1 VLIYIV
7 LDFDAI
13 EDDVQNVLPLDAFTL
28 APPVDVTADVGY
40 FEAFEG
46 VMDDVGRHVDVG
58 DGEEALVDA
67 VVEDVAQ
74 DFRLSEVEFLASL
87 LHAPDVAKESSA
99 ERAVTMMMF
108 KLEGALIQRN
118 PDFQMEDR
126 LLLDKIDYSSSYVTL
141 GNGRRVELES
151 AYFPT
156 IDNGADC
163 YELTEEEQHIIADLR
178 SYFLESKALQRH
190 VNYLYERGSM
200 YMCYNGN
207 LLFHAC
213 VPLDETGEFRT
224 IAYKGKEYCGRA
236 WFDFCEEKAREVIE
250 KNIEEILKMKELTA
264 SMLDVARENG
274 EPEKSTEISVPEFLA
289 DLKEKLAP
297 VARGQGVKI
306 ETEMNLGK
314 NLRAS
319 ATKNTLEQ
327 ILTIFADNAMKYSG
341 EKIIYLRA
349 GRRGKN
355 VAFSVKDNGAGV
367 KKEDQK
373 RIFERFYQ
381 VDAARTRTE
390 DKTSHGLGL
399 AIAKNLAE
407 RQGYKIVLRSS
418 EGRGAEFEVV
428 V

>member
-1 VLIYIV
+1 MRKSEVNRLTLSYLAVIMTLSLIFTGIIY
-7 LDFDAI
+7 LLSTASL
-13 EDDVQNVLPLDAFTL
+13 NRPLLPSKEENSSVSVEAPEFGEHSFENTFRKRLERRDNTTRMTIIYSLAGFNLGIFVIGIFVSRSLAKLTL
-28 APPVDVTADVGY
+28 API
-40 FEAFEG
+40 
-46 VMDDVGRHVDVG
+46 
-58 DGEEALVDA
+58 
-67 VVEDVAQ
+67 
-74 DFRLSEVEFLASL
+74 
-87 LHAPDVAKESSA
+87 
-99 ERAVTMMMF
+99 ERAMMKQTQFIFDASHELKTPLTAM
-108 KLEGALIQRN
+108 LVRNEVALRKKSL
-118 PDFQMEDR
+118 P
-126 LLLDKIDYSSSYVTL
+126 
-141 GNGRRVELES
+141 
-151 AYFPT
+151 
-156 IDNGADC
+156 
-163 YELTEEEQHIIADLR
+163 
-178 SYFLESKALQRH
+178 
-190 VNYLYERGSM
+190 
-200 YMCYNGN
+200 
-207 LLFHAC
+207 
-213 VPLDETGEFRT
+213 
-224 IAYKGKEYCGRA
+224 
-236 WFDFCEEKAREVIE
+236 EEKAREVIE

-274 EPEKSTEISVPEFLA
+274 EPEKSAEINVPEFLA

-297 VARGQGVKI
+297 VAKGQGVKI

-319 ATKNTLEQ
+319 VAKNTLEQ

>member
-1 VLIYIV
+1 MKKSEVNRLTLSYLAVIMTLSLIFTGIIY
-7 LDFDAI
+7 LLSTASL
-13 EDDVQNVLPLDAFTL
+13 NRPLLPSEEENSSVSVEAPEFEEHSFENTFRKRLERRDNTTRMTIIYSLVGFNLGIFVIGIFVSRSLAKLTL
-28 APPVDVTADVGY
+28 API
-40 FEAFEG
+40 
-46 VMDDVGRHVDVG
+46 
-58 DGEEALVDA
+58 
-67 VVEDVAQ
+67 
-74 DFRLSEVEFLASL
+74 
-87 LHAPDVAKESSA
+87 
-99 ERAVTMMMF
+99 ERAMMKQTQFIFDASHELKTPLTAM
-108 KLEGALIQRN
+108 LVRNEVALRKKSL
-118 PDFQMEDR
+118 P
-126 LLLDKIDYSSSYVTL
+126 
-141 GNGRRVELES
+141 
-151 AYFPT
+151 
-156 IDNGADC
+156 
-163 YELTEEEQHIIADLR
+163 
-178 SYFLESKALQRH
+178 
-190 VNYLYERGSM
+190 
-200 YMCYNGN
+200 
-207 LLFHAC
+207 
-213 VPLDETGEFRT
+213 
-224 IAYKGKEYCGRA
+224 
-236 WFDFCEEKAREVIE
+236 EEKAREVIE

-297 VARGQGVKI
+297 IARERGVKI

-319 ATKNTLEQ
+319 VARDTLEQ

-381 VDAARTRTE
+381 VDAAKTRTE

>member
-1 VLIYIV
+1 MKKSEVNRLTLSYLAVIMTLSLIFTGIIY
-7 LDFDAI
+7 LLSTASL
-13 EDDVQNVLPLDAFTL
+13 NRPLLPSEEENSSVSMEAPEFEEHSFENTFRKRLERRDNTTRMTIIYSLVGFNLGIFVIGIFVSRSLAKLTL
-28 APPVDVTADVGY
+28 API
-40 FEAFEG
+40 
-46 VMDDVGRHVDVG
+46 
-58 DGEEALVDA
+58 
-67 VVEDVAQ
+67 
-74 DFRLSEVEFLASL
+74 
-87 LHAPDVAKESSA
+87 
-99 ERAVTMMMF
+99 ERAMMKQTQFIFDASHELKTPLTAM
-108 KLEGALIQRN
+108 LVRNEVALRKKSL
-118 PDFQMEDR
+118 P
-126 LLLDKIDYSSSYVTL
+126 
-141 GNGRRVELES
+141 
-151 AYFPT
+151 
-156 IDNGADC
+156 
-163 YELTEEEQHIIADLR
+163 
-178 SYFLESKALQRH
+178 
-190 VNYLYERGSM
+190 
-200 YMCYNGN
+200 
-207 LLFHAC
+207 
-213 VPLDETGEFRT
+213 
-224 IAYKGKEYCGRA
+224 
-236 WFDFCEEKAREVIE
+236 EEKAREVIE

-274 EPEKSTEISVPEFLA
+274 EPEKLTEISVPEFLA

-319 ATKNTLEQ
+319 VAKNTLEQ

-349 GRRGKN
+349 GRRGIN

>member
-1 VLIYIV
+1 MKKSEVNRLTLSYLAVIMTLSLIFTGIIY
-7 LDFDAI
+7 LLSTASL
-13 EDDVQNVLPLDAFTL
+13 NRPLLPSEEENSSVSVEAPEFGEHSFENTFRKRLERRDNTTRMTIIYSLLGFNLGIFVIGIFVSRSLAKLTL
-28 APPVDVTADVGY
+28 API
-40 FEAFEG
+40 
-46 VMDDVGRHVDVG
+46 
-58 DGEEALVDA
+58 
-67 VVEDVAQ
+67 
-74 DFRLSEVEFLASL
+74 
-87 LHAPDVAKESSA
+87 
-99 ERAVTMMMF
+99 ERAMMKQTQFIFDASHELKTPLTAM
-108 KLEGALIQRN
+108 LVRNEVALRKKSL
-118 PDFQMEDR
+118 P
-126 LLLDKIDYSSSYVTL
+126 
-141 GNGRRVELES
+141 
-151 AYFPT
+151 
-156 IDNGADC
+156 
-163 YELTEEEQHIIADLR
+163 
-178 SYFLESKALQRH
+178 
-190 VNYLYERGSM
+190 
-200 YMCYNGN
+200 
-207 LLFHAC
+207 
-213 VPLDETGEFRT
+213 
-224 IAYKGKEYCGRA
+224 
-236 WFDFCEEKAREVIE
+236 EEKAREVIE

-274 EPEKSTEISVPEFLA
+274 EPEKLTEISVPEFLA

-319 ATKNTLEQ
+319 VAKNTLEQ

>member
-1 VLIYIV
+1 MRKSEVNRLTLSYLAVIMTLSLIFTGIIYLLSTASLNRPLLPSEEENSSVSVEAPEFGEHSFENTFRKRLERRDNTTRMTIIYSLV
-7 LDFDAI
+7 GFNLGIFVIGIFVSRSLAKLTLVPIERAMMKQTQFIFDASH
-13 EDDVQNVLPLDAFTL
+13 ELKTPLTAMLVRNEVALRKKSLP
-28 APPVDVTADVGY
+28 
-40 FEAFEG
+40 
-46 VMDDVGRHVDVG
+46 
-58 DGEEALVDA
+58 
-67 VVEDVAQ
+67 
-74 DFRLSEVEFLASL
+74 
-87 LHAPDVAKESSA
+87 
-99 ERAVTMMMF
+99 
-108 KLEGALIQRN
+108 
-118 PDFQMEDR
+118 
-126 LLLDKIDYSSSYVTL
+126 
-141 GNGRRVELES
+141 
-151 AYFPT
+151 
-156 IDNGADC
+156 
-163 YELTEEEQHIIADLR
+163 
-178 SYFLESKALQRH
+178 
-190 VNYLYERGSM
+190 
-200 YMCYNGN
+200 
-207 LLFHAC
+207 
-213 VPLDETGEFRT
+213 
-224 IAYKGKEYCGRA
+224 
-236 WFDFCEEKAREVIE
+236 EEKAREVIE

-274 EPEKSTEISVPEFLA
+274 EPENSTEISVPEFLA

-297 VARGQGVKI
+297 IARERGVKVG
-306 ETEMNLGK
+306 TEMNLGK
-314 NLRAS
+314 NLRAR
-319 ATKNTLEQ
+319 AAKNTLEQ

>member
-1 VLIYIV
+1 MKKSEVNRLTLSYLAVIMTLSLIFTGIIY
-7 LDFDAI
+7 LLSTASL
-13 EDDVQNVLPLDAFTL
+13 NRPLLPSEEENSSVSVEAPEFGEHSFENTFRKRLERRDNTTRMTIIYSLVGFNLGIFVIGIFVSRSLAKLTL
-28 APPVDVTADVGY
+28 API
-40 FEAFEG
+40 
-46 VMDDVGRHVDVG
+46 
-58 DGEEALVDA
+58 
-67 VVEDVAQ
+67 
-74 DFRLSEVEFLASL
+74 
-87 LHAPDVAKESSA
+87 
-99 ERAVTMMMF
+99 ERAMMKQTQFIFDASHELKTPLTAM
-108 KLEGALIQRN
+108 LVRNEVALRKKSL
-118 PDFQMEDR
+118 P
-126 LLLDKIDYSSSYVTL
+126 
-141 GNGRRVELES
+141 
-151 AYFPT
+151 
-156 IDNGADC
+156 
-163 YELTEEEQHIIADLR
+163 
-178 SYFLESKALQRH
+178 
-190 VNYLYERGSM
+190 
-200 YMCYNGN
+200 
-207 LLFHAC
+207 
-213 VPLDETGEFRT
+213 
-224 IAYKGKEYCGRA
+224 
-236 WFDFCEEKAREVIE
+236 EEKAREVIE

-274 EPEKSTEISVPEFLA
+274 EPEKLTEISVPEFLA
-289 DLKEKLAP
+289 DLKEKLAL

-319 ATKNTLEQ
+319 VAKNTLEQ

>member
-1 VLIYIV
+1 MRKSEVNRLTLSYLAVIMTLSLIFTGIIYLLSTASLNRPI
-7 LDFDAI
+7 
-13 EDDVQNVLPLDAFTL
+13 LPSEEENSSVSVEAPEFEEHSFENTFRKRLERRDNTTRLTIIYSLVGFNLGIFVIGIFVSRSLAKLTL
-28 APPVDVTADVGY
+28 API
-40 FEAFEG
+40 
-46 VMDDVGRHVDVG
+46 
-58 DGEEALVDA
+58 
-67 VVEDVAQ
+67 
-74 DFRLSEVEFLASL
+74 
-87 LHAPDVAKESSA
+87 
-99 ERAVTMMMF
+99 ERAMMKQTQFIFDASHELKTPLTAM
-108 KLEGALIQRN
+108 LVRNEVALRKKSL
-118 PDFQMEDR
+118 P
-126 LLLDKIDYSSSYVTL
+126 
-141 GNGRRVELES
+141 
-151 AYFPT
+151 
-156 IDNGADC
+156 
-163 YELTEEEQHIIADLR
+163 
-178 SYFLESKALQRH
+178 
-190 VNYLYERGSM
+190 
-200 YMCYNGN
+200 
-207 LLFHAC
+207 
-213 VPLDETGEFRT
+213 
-224 IAYKGKEYCGRA
+224 
-236 WFDFCEEKAREVIE
+236 EEKAREVIE

-274 EPEKSTEISVPEFLA
+274 EPEKSTEINVPEFLA
-289 DLKEKLAP
+289 GLQEKLAP
-297 VARGQGVKI
+297 VARGRGVKI

-319 ATKNTLEQ
+319 VAKNTLEQ

-381 VDAARTRTE
+381 VNAARTRTE

-407 RQGYKIVLRSS
+407 RQGYKIVLRSG

>member
-1 VLIYIV
+1 MRKSEVNRLTLSYLAVIMTLSLIFTGIIY
-7 LDFDAI
+7 LLSTASL
-13 EDDVQNVLPLDAFTL
+13 NRPLLPSEEENSSVSMEAPEFEEHSFENTFRKRLERRDNTTRLTIIYSLVGFNLGIFVIGIFVSRSLAKLTL
-28 APPVDVTADVGY
+28 API
-40 FEAFEG
+40 
-46 VMDDVGRHVDVG
+46 
-58 DGEEALVDA
+58 
-67 VVEDVAQ
+67 
-74 DFRLSEVEFLASL
+74 
-87 LHAPDVAKESSA
+87 
-99 ERAVTMMMF
+99 ERAMMKQTQFIFDASHELKTPLTAM
-108 KLEGALIQRN
+108 LVRNEVALRKKSL
-118 PDFQMEDR
+118 P
-126 LLLDKIDYSSSYVTL
+126 
-141 GNGRRVELES
+141 
-151 AYFPT
+151 
-156 IDNGADC
+156 
-163 YELTEEEQHIIADLR
+163 
-178 SYFLESKALQRH
+178 
-190 VNYLYERGSM
+190 
-200 YMCYNGN
+200 
-207 LLFHAC
+207 
-213 VPLDETGEFRT
+213 
-224 IAYKGKEYCGRA
+224 
-236 WFDFCEEKAREVIE
+236 EEKAREVIE

-274 EPEKSTEISVPEFLA
+274 EPEKSTEINVPEFLA
-289 DLKEKLAP
+289 GLKEKLAP
-297 VARGQGVKI
+297 VAKGRGVKI

-314 NLRAS
+314 NLRVS
-319 ATKNTLEQ
+319 AAKNTLEQ

>member
-1 VLIYIV
+1 MKKSEVNRLTLSYLAVIMTLSLIFTGIIY
-7 LDFDAI
+7 LLSTASL
-13 EDDVQNVLPLDAFTL
+13 NRPLLPSEEENSSVSVEEPEFGEHSFENTFRKRLERRDNTTRMTIIYSLVGFNLGIFVIGIFVSRSLAKLTL
-28 APPVDVTADVGY
+28 API
-40 FEAFEG
+40 
-46 VMDDVGRHVDVG
+46 
-58 DGEEALVDA
+58 
-67 VVEDVAQ
+67 
-74 DFRLSEVEFLASL
+74 
-87 LHAPDVAKESSA
+87 
-99 ERAVTMMMF
+99 ERAMMKQTQFIFDASHELKTPLTAM
-108 KLEGALIQRN
+108 LVRNEVALRKKSL
-118 PDFQMEDR
+118 P
-126 LLLDKIDYSSSYVTL
+126 
-141 GNGRRVELES
+141 
-151 AYFPT
+151 
-156 IDNGADC
+156 
-163 YELTEEEQHIIADLR
+163 
-178 SYFLESKALQRH
+178 
-190 VNYLYERGSM
+190 
-200 YMCYNGN
+200 
-207 LLFHAC
+207 
-213 VPLDETGEFRT
+213 
-224 IAYKGKEYCGRA
+224 
-236 WFDFCEEKAREVIE
+236 EEKAREVIE

-274 EPEKSTEISVPEFLA
+274 EPEKLTEINVPEFLA

-297 VARGQGVKI
+297 IARERGVKV

-319 ATKNTLEQ
+319 VAKNTLEQ

-418 EGRGAEFEVV
+418 EGRGAEFEVAI
-428 V
+428 

>member
-1 VLIYIV
+1 MRKSEVNRLTLSYLAVIMTLSLIFTGIIY
-7 LDFDAI
+7 LLSTASL
-13 EDDVQNVLPLDAFTL
+13 NRPLLPSEEENSSVGMEAPEFEEHSFENTFRKRLERRDNTTRMTIIYSLLGFNLGIFVIGIFVSRSLAKLTL
-28 APPVDVTADVGY
+28 API
-40 FEAFEG
+40 
-46 VMDDVGRHVDVG
+46 
-58 DGEEALVDA
+58 
-67 VVEDVAQ
+67 
-74 DFRLSEVEFLASL
+74 
-87 LHAPDVAKESSA
+87 
-99 ERAVTMMMF
+99 ERAMMKQTQFIFDASHELKTPLTAM
-108 KLEGALIQRN
+108 LVRNEVALRKKSL
-118 PDFQMEDR
+118 P
-126 LLLDKIDYSSSYVTL
+126 
-141 GNGRRVELES
+141 
-151 AYFPT
+151 
-156 IDNGADC
+156 
-163 YELTEEEQHIIADLR
+163 
-178 SYFLESKALQRH
+178 
-190 VNYLYERGSM
+190 
-200 YMCYNGN
+200 
-207 LLFHAC
+207 
-213 VPLDETGEFRT
+213 
-224 IAYKGKEYCGRA
+224 
-236 WFDFCEEKAREVIE
+236 EEKAREVIE
-250 KNIEEILKMKELTA
+250 KNIEEILKMKELTT

-297 VARGQGVKI
+297 VARGRGVKI

-319 ATKNTLEQ
+319 AAKNTMEQ
-327 ILTIFADNAMKYSG
+327 IMTIFADNAMKYSG

>member
-1 VLIYIV
+1 MKKSEVNRLTLSYLAVIMTLSLIFTGIIY
-7 LDFDAI
+7 LLSTASL
-13 EDDVQNVLPLDAFTL
+13 NRPLLPSEEENSSVSVEAPEFGEHSFENTFRKRLERRDNTTRMTIIYSLVGFNLGIFVIGIFVSRSLAKLTL
-28 APPVDVTADVGY
+28 API
-40 FEAFEG
+40 
-46 VMDDVGRHVDVG
+46 
-58 DGEEALVDA
+58 
-67 VVEDVAQ
+67 
-74 DFRLSEVEFLASL
+74 
-87 LHAPDVAKESSA
+87 
-99 ERAVTMMMF
+99 ERAMMKQTQFIFDASHELKTPLTAM
-108 KLEGALIQRN
+108 LVRNEVALRKKSL
-118 PDFQMEDR
+118 P
-126 LLLDKIDYSSSYVTL
+126 
-141 GNGRRVELES
+141 
-151 AYFPT
+151 
-156 IDNGADC
+156 
-163 YELTEEEQHIIADLR
+163 
-178 SYFLESKALQRH
+178 
-190 VNYLYERGSM
+190 
-200 YMCYNGN
+200 
-207 LLFHAC
+207 
-213 VPLDETGEFRT
+213 
-224 IAYKGKEYCGRA
+224 
-236 WFDFCEEKAREVIE
+236 EEKAREVIE

-274 EPEKSTEISVPEFLA
+274 EPEKLTEISVPEFLA

-319 ATKNTLEQ
+319 VAKNTLEQ

-428 V
+428 VWR

>member
-1 VLIYIV
+1 MKKSEVNRLTLSYLAVIMTLSLIFTGIIY
-7 LDFDAI
+7 LLSTASL
-13 EDDVQNVLPLDAFTL
+13 NRPLLPSEEENSSVSMEAPEFEEHSFENTFRKRLERRDNTTRLTIIYSLVGFNLGIFVIGIFVSRSLAKLTL
-28 APPVDVTADVGY
+28 API
-40 FEAFEG
+40 
-46 VMDDVGRHVDVG
+46 
-58 DGEEALVDA
+58 
-67 VVEDVAQ
+67 
-74 DFRLSEVEFLASL
+74 
-87 LHAPDVAKESSA
+87 
-99 ERAVTMMMF
+99 ERAMMKQTQFIFDASHELKTPLTAM
-108 KLEGALIQRN
+108 LVRNEVALRKKSL
-118 PDFQMEDR
+118 P
-126 LLLDKIDYSSSYVTL
+126 
-141 GNGRRVELES
+141 
-151 AYFPT
+151 
-156 IDNGADC
+156 
-163 YELTEEEQHIIADLR
+163 
-178 SYFLESKALQRH
+178 
-190 VNYLYERGSM
+190 
-200 YMCYNGN
+200 
-207 LLFHAC
+207 
-213 VPLDETGEFRT
+213 
-224 IAYKGKEYCGRA
+224 
-236 WFDFCEEKAREVIE
+236 EEKAREVIE

-289 DLKEKLAP
+289 DLQEKLAP
-297 VARGQGVKI
+297 VARERGVKI

-319 ATKNTLEQ
+319 AAKNTLEQ
-327 ILTIFADNAMKYSG
+327 IMTIFADNAMKYSG

-355 VAFSVKDNGAGV
+355 VAFSVKNNGVGV

>member
-1 VLIYIV
+1 MKKSEVNRLTLSYLAVIMTLSLIFTGIIY
-7 LDFDAI
+7 LLSTASL
-13 EDDVQNVLPLDAFTL
+13 NRPLLPSEEENSSVSVEAPEFGEHSFENTFRKRLERRDNTTRMTIIYSLAGFNIGIFVIGIFVSRSLAKLTL
-28 APPVDVTADVGY
+28 API
-40 FEAFEG
+40 
-46 VMDDVGRHVDVG
+46 
-58 DGEEALVDA
+58 
-67 VVEDVAQ
+67 
-74 DFRLSEVEFLASL
+74 
-87 LHAPDVAKESSA
+87 
-99 ERAVTMMMF
+99 ERAMMKQTQFIFDASHELKTPLTAM
-108 KLEGALIQRN
+108 LVRNEVALRKKSL
-118 PDFQMEDR
+118 P
-126 LLLDKIDYSSSYVTL
+126 
-141 GNGRRVELES
+141 
-151 AYFPT
+151 
-156 IDNGADC
+156 
-163 YELTEEEQHIIADLR
+163 
-178 SYFLESKALQRH
+178 
-190 VNYLYERGSM
+190 
-200 YMCYNGN
+200 
-207 LLFHAC
+207 
-213 VPLDETGEFRT
+213 
-224 IAYKGKEYCGRA
+224 
-236 WFDFCEEKAREVIE
+236 EEKAREVIE

-289 DLKEKLAP
+289 DLQEKLAP
-297 VARGQGVKI
+297 VARERGVKI

-319 ATKNTLEQ
+319 AAKNTLEQ
-327 ILTIFADNAMKYSG
+327 IMTIFADNAMKYSG

-355 VAFSVKDNGAGV
+355 VAFSVKDNGVGV

-373 RIFERFYQ
+373 RIFERLYQ

>member
-1 VLIYIV
+1 MKKSEVNRLTLSYLAVIMTLSLIFTGIIY
-7 LDFDAI
+7 LLSTASL
-13 EDDVQNVLPLDAFTL
+13 NRPLLPSEEENSSVSVEAPEFGEHSFENTFRKRLERRDNTTRMTIIYSLVGFNLGIFVIGIFVSRSLAKLTL
-28 APPVDVTADVGY
+28 API
-40 FEAFEG
+40 
-46 VMDDVGRHVDVG
+46 
-58 DGEEALVDA
+58 
-67 VVEDVAQ
+67 
-74 DFRLSEVEFLASL
+74 
-87 LHAPDVAKESSA
+87 
-99 ERAVTMMMF
+99 ERAMMKQTQFIFDASHELKTPLTAM
-108 KLEGALIQRN
+108 LVRNEVALRKKSL
-118 PDFQMEDR
+118 P
-126 LLLDKIDYSSSYVTL
+126 
-141 GNGRRVELES
+141 
-151 AYFPT
+151 
-156 IDNGADC
+156 
-163 YELTEEEQHIIADLR
+163 
-178 SYFLESKALQRH
+178 
-190 VNYLYERGSM
+190 
-200 YMCYNGN
+200 
-207 LLFHAC
+207 
-213 VPLDETGEFRT
+213 
-224 IAYKGKEYCGRA
+224 
-236 WFDFCEEKAREVIE
+236 EEKAREVIE

-274 EPEKSTEISVPEFLA
+274 EPEKSTEINVPELLA
-289 DLKEKLAP
+289 DLQEKLAP
-297 VARGQGVKI
+297 VARGRGVKI

-319 ATKNTLEQ
+319 VAKNTLEQ

-367 KKEDQK
+367 KKENQK

>member
-1 VLIYIV
+1 MRKSEVNRLTLSYLAVIMTLSLIFTGIIY
-7 LDFDAI
+7 LLSTASL
-13 EDDVQNVLPLDAFTL
+13 NRPLLPSEEENSSVSVEAPEFEEHSFENTFRKRLERRDNTTRMTIIYSLAGFNLGIFVIGIFVSRSLAKLTL
-28 APPVDVTADVGY
+28 API
-40 FEAFEG
+40 
-46 VMDDVGRHVDVG
+46 
-58 DGEEALVDA
+58 
-67 VVEDVAQ
+67 
-74 DFRLSEVEFLASL
+74 
-87 LHAPDVAKESSA
+87 
-99 ERAVTMMMF
+99 ERAMMKQTQFIFDASHELKTPLTAM
-108 KLEGALIQRN
+108 LVRNEVALRKKSL
-118 PDFQMEDR
+118 P
-126 LLLDKIDYSSSYVTL
+126 
-141 GNGRRVELES
+141 
-151 AYFPT
+151 
-156 IDNGADC
+156 
-163 YELTEEEQHIIADLR
+163 
-178 SYFLESKALQRH
+178 
-190 VNYLYERGSM
+190 
-200 YMCYNGN
+200 
-207 LLFHAC
+207 
-213 VPLDETGEFRT
+213 
-224 IAYKGKEYCGRA
+224 
-236 WFDFCEEKAREVIE
+236 EEKAREVIE

-274 EPEKSTEISVPEFLA
+274 EPEKSTEINVPELLA
-289 DLKEKLAP
+289 DLQEKLAP
-297 VARGQGVKI
+297 VARGRGVKI

-319 ATKNTLEQ
+319 AAKNTLEQ

>member
-1 VLIYIV
+1 MKKSEVNRLTLSYLAVIMTLSLIFTGIIY
-7 LDFDAI
+7 LLSTASL
-13 EDDVQNVLPLDAFTL
+13 NRPLLPSEEENSSVSVEAPEFGEHSFENTFRKRLERRDNTTRMTIIYSLAGFNLGIFVIGIFVSRSLAKLTL
-28 APPVDVTADVGY
+28 API
-40 FEAFEG
+40 
-46 VMDDVGRHVDVG
+46 
-58 DGEEALVDA
+58 
-67 VVEDVAQ
+67 
-74 DFRLSEVEFLASL
+74 
-87 LHAPDVAKESSA
+87 
-99 ERAVTMMMF
+99 ERAMMKQTQFIFDASHELKTPLTAM
-108 KLEGALIQRN
+108 LVRNEVALRKKSL
-118 PDFQMEDR
+118 P
-126 LLLDKIDYSSSYVTL
+126 
-141 GNGRRVELES
+141 
-151 AYFPT
+151 
-156 IDNGADC
+156 
-163 YELTEEEQHIIADLR
+163 
-178 SYFLESKALQRH
+178 
-190 VNYLYERGSM
+190 
-200 YMCYNGN
+200 
-207 LLFHAC
+207 
-213 VPLDETGEFRT
+213 
-224 IAYKGKEYCGRA
+224 
-236 WFDFCEEKAREVIE
+236 EEKAREVIE
-250 KNIEEILKMKELTA
+250 KNVEEILKMKELTA

-274 EPEKSTEISVPEFLA
+274 EPEKSAEINVPEFLA

-297 VARGQGVKI
+297 VAKGQGVKI

-319 ATKNTLEQ
+319 VAKNTLEQ

>member
-1 VLIYIV
+1 MKKSEVNRLTLSYLAVIMTLSLIFTGIIY
-7 LDFDAI
+7 LLSTASL
-13 EDDVQNVLPLDAFTL
+13 NRPLLPSEEENSSVSVEAPEFGEHSFENTFRKRLERRDNTTRMTIIYSLLGFNLGIFVIGIFVSRSLAKLTL
-28 APPVDVTADVGY
+28 API
-40 FEAFEG
+40 
-46 VMDDVGRHVDVG
+46 
-58 DGEEALVDA
+58 
-67 VVEDVAQ
+67 
-74 DFRLSEVEFLASL
+74 
-87 LHAPDVAKESSA
+87 
-99 ERAVTMMMF
+99 ERAMMKQTQFIFDASHELKTPLTAM
-108 KLEGALIQRN
+108 LVRNEVALRKKSL
-118 PDFQMEDR
+118 P
-126 LLLDKIDYSSSYVTL
+126 
-141 GNGRRVELES
+141 
-151 AYFPT
+151 
-156 IDNGADC
+156 
-163 YELTEEEQHIIADLR
+163 
-178 SYFLESKALQRH
+178 
-190 VNYLYERGSM
+190 
-200 YMCYNGN
+200 
-207 LLFHAC
+207 
-213 VPLDETGEFRT
+213 
-224 IAYKGKEYCGRA
+224 
-236 WFDFCEEKAREVIE
+236 EEKAREVIE

-274 EPEKSTEISVPEFLA
+274 EPEKLTEISVPEFLA

-319 ATKNTLEQ
+319 VAKNTLEQ

-407 RQGYKIVLRSS
+407 RQGYKIVLRSG

>member
-1 VLIYIV
+1 MKKSEVNRLTLSYLAVIMTLSLIFTGIIYLLSIAS
-7 LDFDAI
+7 L
-13 EDDVQNVLPLDAFTL
+13 NRPLLPSEEENSSVSVEAPEFGEHSFENTFRKRLERRDNTTRMTIIYSLVGFNIGIFVIGIFVSRSLAKLTL
-28 APPVDVTADVGY
+28 API
-40 FEAFEG
+40 
-46 VMDDVGRHVDVG
+46 
-58 DGEEALVDA
+58 
-67 VVEDVAQ
+67 
-74 DFRLSEVEFLASL
+74 
-87 LHAPDVAKESSA
+87 
-99 ERAVTMMMF
+99 ERAMMKQTQFIFDASHELKTPLTAM
-108 KLEGALIQRN
+108 LVRNEVALRKKSL
-118 PDFQMEDR
+118 P
-126 LLLDKIDYSSSYVTL
+126 
-141 GNGRRVELES
+141 
-151 AYFPT
+151 
-156 IDNGADC
+156 
-163 YELTEEEQHIIADLR
+163 
-178 SYFLESKALQRH
+178 
-190 VNYLYERGSM
+190 
-200 YMCYNGN
+200 
-207 LLFHAC
+207 
-213 VPLDETGEFRT
+213 
-224 IAYKGKEYCGRA
+224 
-236 WFDFCEEKAREVIE
+236 EEKARKVIE

-289 DLKEKLAP
+289 GLQEKLAP
-297 VARGQGVKI
+297 VAKERGVKV
-306 ETEMNLGK
+306 ETEINLGK

-319 ATKNTLEQ
+319 VAKNTLEQ

>member
-1 VLIYIV
+1 MRKSEVNRLTLSYLAVIMTLSLIFTGIIY
-7 LDFDAI
+7 LLSTASL
-13 EDDVQNVLPLDAFTL
+13 NRPLLPSEEENSSVSVEAPEFGEHSFENTFRKRLERRDNTTRMTIIYSLLGFNLGIFVIGIFVSRSLAKLTL
-28 APPVDVTADVGY
+28 API
-40 FEAFEG
+40 
-46 VMDDVGRHVDVG
+46 
-58 DGEEALVDA
+58 
-67 VVEDVAQ
+67 
-74 DFRLSEVEFLASL
+74 
-87 LHAPDVAKESSA
+87 
-99 ERAVTMMMF
+99 ERAMMKQTQFIFDASHELKTPLTAM
-108 KLEGALIQRN
+108 LVRNEVALRKKSL
-118 PDFQMEDR
+118 P
-126 LLLDKIDYSSSYVTL
+126 
-141 GNGRRVELES
+141 
-151 AYFPT
+151 
-156 IDNGADC
+156 
-163 YELTEEEQHIIADLR
+163 
-178 SYFLESKALQRH
+178 
-190 VNYLYERGSM
+190 
-200 YMCYNGN
+200 
-207 LLFHAC
+207 
-213 VPLDETGEFRT
+213 
-224 IAYKGKEYCGRA
+224 
-236 WFDFCEEKAREVIE
+236 EEKAREVIE

-289 DLKEKLAP
+289 DLQEKLAP
-297 VARGQGVKI
+297 VARERGVKI

-319 ATKNTLEQ
+319 AAKNTLEQ

>member
-1 VLIYIV
+1 MRKSEVNRLTLSYLAVIMTLSLIFTGIIY
-7 LDFDAI
+7 LLSTASL
-13 EDDVQNVLPLDAFTL
+13 NRPLLPSEEENSSVSVEAPEFEEHSFENTFRKRLERRDNTTRMTIIYSLVGFNLGIFVIGIFVSRSLAKLTL
-28 APPVDVTADVGY
+28 API
-40 FEAFEG
+40 
-46 VMDDVGRHVDVG
+46 
-58 DGEEALVDA
+58 
-67 VVEDVAQ
+67 
-74 DFRLSEVEFLASL
+74 
-87 LHAPDVAKESSA
+87 
-99 ERAVTMMMF
+99 ERAMMKQTQFIFDASHELKTPLTAM
-108 KLEGALIQRN
+108 LVRNEVALRKKSL
-118 PDFQMEDR
+118 P
-126 LLLDKIDYSSSYVTL
+126 
-141 GNGRRVELES
+141 
-151 AYFPT
+151 
-156 IDNGADC
+156 
-163 YELTEEEQHIIADLR
+163 
-178 SYFLESKALQRH
+178 
-190 VNYLYERGSM
+190 
-200 YMCYNGN
+200 
-207 LLFHAC
+207 
-213 VPLDETGEFRT
+213 
-224 IAYKGKEYCGRA
+224 
-236 WFDFCEEKAREVIE
+236 EEKAREVIE

-274 EPEKSTEISVPEFLA
+274 ESEKSTEINVPELLA
-289 DLKEKLAP
+289 DLQEKLAP
-297 VARGQGVKI
+297 VARGRGVKI

-319 ATKNTLEQ
+319 VAKNTLEQ

-367 KKEDQK
+367 KKENQK

-381 VDAARTRTE
+381 VDTARTRTE

>member
-1 VLIYIV
+1 MKKSEVNRLTLSYLAVIMTLSLIFTGIIY
-7 LDFDAI
+7 LLSTASL
-13 EDDVQNVLPLDAFTL
+13 NRPLLPSEEENSSVSVEAPEFEEHSFENTFRKRLERRDNTTRMTIIYSLVGFNLGIFVIGIFVSRSLAKLTL
-28 APPVDVTADVGY
+28 API
-40 FEAFEG
+40 
-46 VMDDVGRHVDVG
+46 
-58 DGEEALVDA
+58 
-67 VVEDVAQ
+67 
-74 DFRLSEVEFLASL
+74 
-87 LHAPDVAKESSA
+87 
-99 ERAVTMMMF
+99 ERAMMKQTQFIFDASHELKTPLTAM
-108 KLEGALIQRN
+108 LVRNEVALRKKSL
-118 PDFQMEDR
+118 P
-126 LLLDKIDYSSSYVTL
+126 
-141 GNGRRVELES
+141 
-151 AYFPT
+151 
-156 IDNGADC
+156 
-163 YELTEEEQHIIADLR
+163 
-178 SYFLESKALQRH
+178 
-190 VNYLYERGSM
+190 
-200 YMCYNGN
+200 
-207 LLFHAC
+207 
-213 VPLDETGEFRT
+213 
-224 IAYKGKEYCGRA
+224 
-236 WFDFCEEKAREVIE
+236 EEKAREVIE

-274 EPEKSTEISVPEFLA
+274 EPEKLTEINMSEFLA

-297 VARGQGVKI
+297 VAKEREVKI

-319 ATKNTLEQ
+319 VAKNTLEQ

-349 GRRGKN
+349 GRRVKN

>member
-1 VLIYIV
+1 MRKSEVNRLTLSYLAVIMTLSLIFTGIIY
-7 LDFDAI
+7 LLSTASL
-13 EDDVQNVLPLDAFTL
+13 NRPLLPSEEENSSVSMEAPEFEEHSFENTFRKRLERRDNTTRMTIIYSLVGFNLGIFVIGIFVSRSLAKLTL
-28 APPVDVTADVGY
+28 API
-40 FEAFEG
+40 
-46 VMDDVGRHVDVG
+46 
-58 DGEEALVDA
+58 
-67 VVEDVAQ
+67 
-74 DFRLSEVEFLASL
+74 
-87 LHAPDVAKESSA
+87 
-99 ERAVTMMMF
+99 ERAMMKQTQF
-108 KLEGALIQRN
+108 IFDASHELKTPLTAILVRNEVALRKKSL
-118 PDFQMEDR
+118 P
-126 LLLDKIDYSSSYVTL
+126 
-141 GNGRRVELES
+141 
-151 AYFPT
+151 
-156 IDNGADC
+156 
-163 YELTEEEQHIIADLR
+163 
-178 SYFLESKALQRH
+178 
-190 VNYLYERGSM
+190 
-200 YMCYNGN
+200 
-207 LLFHAC
+207 
-213 VPLDETGEFRT
+213 
-224 IAYKGKEYCGRA
+224 
-236 WFDFCEEKAREVIE
+236 EEKAREVIE

-274 EPEKSTEISVPEFLA
+274 EPEKSTEINVPEFFA
-289 DLKEKLAP
+289 DLQEKLAP
-297 VARGQGVKI
+297 VARTRGVKI

-319 ATKNTLEQ
+319 AAKNTLEQ

-355 VAFSVKDNGAGV
+355 VAFSVKDNGVGV

>member
-1 VLIYIV
+1 MRKSEVNRLTLSYLAVIMTLSLIFTGIIY
-7 LDFDAI
+7 LLSTASL
-13 EDDVQNVLPLDAFTL
+13 NRPLLPSEEENSSVSMESPEFEEHSFENTFRKRLERRDNTTRVTIIYSLMGFNLGIFVIGIFVSRSLAKLTL
-28 APPVDVTADVGY
+28 API
-40 FEAFEG
+40 
-46 VMDDVGRHVDVG
+46 
-58 DGEEALVDA
+58 
-67 VVEDVAQ
+67 
-74 DFRLSEVEFLASL
+74 
-87 LHAPDVAKESSA
+87 
-99 ERAVTMMMF
+99 ERAMMKQTQFIFDASHELKTPLTAM
-108 KLEGALIQRN
+108 LVRNEVALRKKSL
-118 PDFQMEDR
+118 P
-126 LLLDKIDYSSSYVTL
+126 
-141 GNGRRVELES
+141 
-151 AYFPT
+151 
-156 IDNGADC
+156 
-163 YELTEEEQHIIADLR
+163 
-178 SYFLESKALQRH
+178 
-190 VNYLYERGSM
+190 
-200 YMCYNGN
+200 
-207 LLFHAC
+207 
-213 VPLDETGEFRT
+213 
-224 IAYKGKEYCGRA
+224 
-236 WFDFCEEKAREVIE
+236 EEKAREVIE
-250 KNIEEILKMKELTA
+250 KNIEEILKMKELTT

-274 EPEKSTEISVPEFLA
+274 EPEKSTEIDMPEFLA
-289 DLKEKLAP
+289 DLQDKLAP
-297 VARGQGVKI
+297 VAKERGVKI

-319 ATKNTLEQ
+319 AAKNTLEQ

>member
-1 VLIYIV
+1 MRKSEVNRLTLSYLAVIMTLSLIFTGIIY
-7 LDFDAI
+7 LLSTASL
-13 EDDVQNVLPLDAFTL
+13 NRPLLPSEEENSSVSMEAPEFEEHSFENTFRKRLERRDNTTRMTIIYSLMGFNLGIFVIGIFVSRSLAKLTL
-28 APPVDVTADVGY
+28 API
-40 FEAFEG
+40 
-46 VMDDVGRHVDVG
+46 
-58 DGEEALVDA
+58 
-67 VVEDVAQ
+67 
-74 DFRLSEVEFLASL
+74 
-87 LHAPDVAKESSA
+87 
-99 ERAVTMMMF
+99 ERAMMKQAQFIFDASHELKTPLTAM
-108 KLEGALIQRN
+108 LVRNEVALRKKSL
-118 PDFQMEDR
+118 P
-126 LLLDKIDYSSSYVTL
+126 
-141 GNGRRVELES
+141 
-151 AYFPT
+151 
-156 IDNGADC
+156 
-163 YELTEEEQHIIADLR
+163 
-178 SYFLESKALQRH
+178 
-190 VNYLYERGSM
+190 
-200 YMCYNGN
+200 
-207 LLFHAC
+207 
-213 VPLDETGEFRT
+213 
-224 IAYKGKEYCGRA
+224 
-236 WFDFCEEKAREVIE
+236 EEKAREVIE
-250 KNIEEILKMKELTA
+250 KNIEEILRMKELTA

-274 EPEKSTEISVPEFLA
+274 EPEKSTEINVPEFLA
-289 DLKEKLAP
+289 DLKEKLTP
-297 VARGQGVKI
+297 VARERGVKI

-319 ATKNTLEQ
+319 AAKNTLEQ

>member
-1 VLIYIV
+1 MKKSEVNRLTLSYLAVIMTLSLIFTGIIY
-7 LDFDAI
+7 LLSTASL
-13 EDDVQNVLPLDAFTL
+13 NRPLLPSEEENSSVSVEAPEFGEHSFENTFRKRLERRDNTTRMTIIYSRLGFNLGIFVIGIFVSRSLAKLTL
-28 APPVDVTADVGY
+28 API
-40 FEAFEG
+40 
-46 VMDDVGRHVDVG
+46 
-58 DGEEALVDA
+58 
-67 VVEDVAQ
+67 
-74 DFRLSEVEFLASL
+74 
-87 LHAPDVAKESSA
+87 
-99 ERAVTMMMF
+99 ERAMMKQTQFIFDASHELKTPLTAM
-108 KLEGALIQRN
+108 LVRNEVALRKKSL
-118 PDFQMEDR
+118 P
-126 LLLDKIDYSSSYVTL
+126 
-141 GNGRRVELES
+141 
-151 AYFPT
+151 
-156 IDNGADC
+156 
-163 YELTEEEQHIIADLR
+163 
-178 SYFLESKALQRH
+178 
-190 VNYLYERGSM
+190 
-200 YMCYNGN
+200 
-207 LLFHAC
+207 
-213 VPLDETGEFRT
+213 
-224 IAYKGKEYCGRA
+224 
-236 WFDFCEEKAREVIE
+236 EEKAREVIE

-274 EPEKSTEISVPEFLA
+274 EPEKSTEINVPEFLA
-289 DLKEKLAP
+289 DLQEKLAP
-297 VARGQGVKI
+297 VARERGVKI

-319 ATKNTLEQ
+319 VAKNTLEQ

-399 AIAKNLAE
+399 AIAKNLVE

-428 V
+428 M

>member
-1 VLIYIV
+1 MRKSEVNRLTLSYLAVIMTLSLIFTGIIY
-7 LDFDAI
+7 LLSTASL
-13 EDDVQNVLPLDAFTL
+13 NRPLLPSEEENSSVSVETPEFEEHSFENTFRKRLERRDNTTRMTIIYSLVGFNLGIFVIGIFVSRSLAKLTL
-28 APPVDVTADVGY
+28 API
-40 FEAFEG
+40 
-46 VMDDVGRHVDVG
+46 
-58 DGEEALVDA
+58 
-67 VVEDVAQ
+67 
-74 DFRLSEVEFLASL
+74 
-87 LHAPDVAKESSA
+87 
-99 ERAVTMMMF
+99 ERAMMKQTQFIFDASHELKTPLTAM
-108 KLEGALIQRN
+108 LVRNEVALRKKSL
-118 PDFQMEDR
+118 P
-126 LLLDKIDYSSSYVTL
+126 
-141 GNGRRVELES
+141 
-151 AYFPT
+151 
-156 IDNGADC
+156 
-163 YELTEEEQHIIADLR
+163 
-178 SYFLESKALQRH
+178 
-190 VNYLYERGSM
+190 
-200 YMCYNGN
+200 
-207 LLFHAC
+207 
-213 VPLDETGEFRT
+213 
-224 IAYKGKEYCGRA
+224 
-236 WFDFCEEKAREVIE
+236 EEKAREVIE

-289 DLKEKLAP
+289 DLKEKLTP
-297 VARGQGVKI
+297 IARGRGVKI
-306 ETEMNLGK
+306 ETEMNFGK

-319 ATKNTLEQ
+319 AAKNTLEQ

-407 RQGYKIVLRSS
+407 RQGYKIVLRSI

>member
-1 VLIYIV
+1 MKKSEVNRLTLSYLAVIMTLSLIFTGIIY
-7 LDFDAI
+7 LLSTASL
-13 EDDVQNVLPLDAFTL
+13 NRPLLPSEEENSSVSMEAPEFEEHSFENTFRKRLERRDNTTRLTIIYSLVGFNLGIFVIGIFVSRSLAKLTL
-28 APPVDVTADVGY
+28 API
-40 FEAFEG
+40 
-46 VMDDVGRHVDVG
+46 
-58 DGEEALVDA
+58 
-67 VVEDVAQ
+67 
-74 DFRLSEVEFLASL
+74 
-87 LHAPDVAKESSA
+87 
-99 ERAVTMMMF
+99 ERAMMKQTQFIFDASHELKTPLTAM
-108 KLEGALIQRN
+108 LVRNEVALRKKSL
-118 PDFQMEDR
+118 P
-126 LLLDKIDYSSSYVTL
+126 
-141 GNGRRVELES
+141 
-151 AYFPT
+151 
-156 IDNGADC
+156 
-163 YELTEEEQHIIADLR
+163 
-178 SYFLESKALQRH
+178 
-190 VNYLYERGSM
+190 
-200 YMCYNGN
+200 
-207 LLFHAC
+207 
-213 VPLDETGEFRT
+213 
-224 IAYKGKEYCGRA
+224 
-236 WFDFCEEKAREVIE
+236 EEKAREVIE

-274 EPEKSTEISVPEFLA
+274 EPEKLTEIDVPEFLA
-289 DLKEKLAP
+289 DLQEKLAP
-297 VARGQGVKI
+297 IARGRGVKI

-319 ATKNTLEQ
+319 AAKNTLEQ